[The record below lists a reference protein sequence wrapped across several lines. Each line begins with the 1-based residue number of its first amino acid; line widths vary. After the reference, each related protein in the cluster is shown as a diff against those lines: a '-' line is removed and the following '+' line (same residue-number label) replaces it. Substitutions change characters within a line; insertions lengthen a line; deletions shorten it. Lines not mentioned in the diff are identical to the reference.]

1 MKKYDLTRI
10 LVEGNHLILK
20 KFVAEIEQN
29 YEVVITKLPEK
40 GLVMMKT
47 NDSVS
52 NQPFYLGELLVTE
65 CTVSVNES
73 IGFGIIIGEKPEEAY
88 QLAVID
94 ASFRGELPETKAWIP
109 FIEAEEKAIDE
120 RLKKES
126 ELAVGSRVNFD
137 MMGEYDG
144 NR

>member
-73 IGFGIIIGEKPEEAY
+73 IGFGIIIGERISSPSSMLRFAENCRK
-88 QLAVID
+88 QKLG
-94 ASFRGELPETKAWIP
+94 FRSSKR
-109 FIEAEEKAIDE
+109 KRK
-120 RLKKES
+120 RLTN
-126 ELAVGSRVNFD
+126 V
-137 MMGEYDG
+137 
-144 NR
+144 